1 MSDFIETLGDPA
13 NITLEDFLAN
23 AGQPDGFTGEAEAFA
38 ITNDDQALWAVRK
51 VAQAQRRIN
60 EVKRQAQIELDRI
73 NQWVEANTTTN
84 AETVA
89 YFERILGDY
98 LVNIREDE
106 QDGRKSL
113 DFPDGKVTS
122 RITPSKVAVEDLD
135 AFLAWA
141 EANGHAEWVR
151 TKREADV
158 STIKKVVDF
167 NGVEVI
173 DPLTGQT
180 VAGLS
185 HTEGGLAVSVK
196 VTD

>member
-1 MSDFIETLGDPA
+1 MTDFIETLGDPA
-13 NITLEDFLAN
+13 NTTLEDFLAN

-73 NQWVEANTTTN
+73 NRWVEANTTAN

-98 LVNIREDE
+98 LVAIREDE

-113 DFPDGKVTS
+113 DFADGKVTS
-122 RITPSKVAVEDLD
+122 RVTPSKVAVEDLD

-151 TKREADV
+151 VKREADV

-173 DPLTGQT
+173 DPLTGLT